1 MREANRRGWWHGY
14 RDLMPD
20 RYAAYLN
27 LEQTADRVRGHQN
40 SCVPGLSQTEDYARA
55 PLRATHPSA
64 SAEATERRVALRTR
78 RQRLLAGAEP
88 PRV

>member
-1 MREANRRGWWHGY
+1 
-14 RDLMPD
+14 MPD
-20 RYAAYLN
+20 RYAAYLS
-27 LEQTADRVRGHQN
+27 LEQTADRRPQTADRIRGHQN

-64 SAEATERRVALRTR
+64 PAEATERRVALRTR